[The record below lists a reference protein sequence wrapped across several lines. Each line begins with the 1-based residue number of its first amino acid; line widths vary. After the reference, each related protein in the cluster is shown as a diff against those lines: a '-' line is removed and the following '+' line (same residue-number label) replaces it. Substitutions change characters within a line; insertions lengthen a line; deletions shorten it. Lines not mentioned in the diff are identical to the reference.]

1 MDDFHFQYD
10 RHFPIHSKKQKYF
23 FEPRENLRTGV
34 EKAANYRQVLSG
46 ISRPRVQRGEKRYLL
61 SPPDHKALT
70 VQARS
75 RIRGRNLS
83 GQEQRVAHR
92 EGNLPGIRRGIQ
104 RQH

>member
-1 MDDFHFQYD
+1 MIFTSNTTGIFQS
-10 RHFPIHSKKQKYF
+10 IQKNKNIFSFF
-23 FEPRENLRTGV
+23 FELRESLRTGV

-75 RIRGRNLS
+75 RIRG
-83 GQEQRVAHR
+83 
-92 EGNLPGIRRGIQ
+92 
-104 RQH
+104 

>member
-1 MDDFHFQYD
+1 MIFTSNTTGIFQS
-10 RHFPIHSKKQKYF
+10 IQKNKNIFSF

-75 RIRGRNLS
+75 RIRG
-83 GQEQRVAHR
+83 
-92 EGNLPGIRRGIQ
+92 
-104 RQH
+104 

>member
-1 MDDFHFQYD
+1 MFPFLLALWMIFTSNTTGIFQS
-10 RHFPIHSKKQKYF
+10 IQKNKNIF
-23 FEPRENLRTGV
+23 FELRESLRTGV

-75 RIRGRNLS
+75 RIRG
-83 GQEQRVAHR
+83 
-92 EGNLPGIRRGIQ
+92 
-104 RQH
+104 

>member
-1 MDDFHFQYD
+1 MIFTSNTTGIFQS
-10 RHFPIHSKKQKYF
+10 IQKNKNIFSF

-70 VQARS
+70 VQVRS
-75 RIRGRNLS
+75 RIRG
-83 GQEQRVAHR
+83 
-92 EGNLPGIRRGIQ
+92 
-104 RQH
+104 